1 MLDERHFCTFF
12 LGNHLFGVPVLTVQ
26 EVIRYQ
32 DMTQVPLAPPVVKGL
47 INLRGQIVMAVDL
60 RERLGLPE
68 QADGELPMN
77 VVVRTKDGAVSLL
90 VDEIGDVVEVDEST
104 FEEAPETLDGI
115 ARDLIAGV
123 FKLDG
128 RLLIALDC
136 ETTVN
141 FDNQWVA

>member
-1 MLDERHFCTFF
+1 MLDERHFCTFY
-12 LGNHLFGVPVLTVQ
+12 LDDLLFGVPVLSVQ
-26 EVIRYQ
+26 EVMRSQ
-32 DMTQVPLAPPVVKGL
+32 EMTRVPLAHPVVKGL

-60 RERLGLPE
+60 RERLGLQERSDHKPS
-68 QADGELPMN
+68 MN

-90 VDEIGDVVEVDEST
+90 VDEIGDVVEVDEGT
-104 FEEAPETLDGI
+104 LEEPPETLEGI

-136 ETTVN
+136 DSTLN
-141 FDNQWVA
+141 FDSQLVA